1 VLSFPYGLEPVVYGD
16 LVICA
21 EVVAYEASSQNKA
34 LDAHFAHLI
43 VHGILHLQGYDH
55 EEGEQEALRME
66 DRERE
71 ILATLGFADPYAGE
85 D

>member
-1 VLSFPYGLEPVVYGD
+1 
-16 LVICA
+16 
-21 EVVAYEASSQNKA
+21 
-34 LDAHFAHLI
+34 
-43 VHGILHLQGYDH
+43 
-55 EEGEQEALRME
+55 LRME